1 MDLATNKIVKKNDQ
15 NIFFLNK
22 IESKEL
28 FLIVNEADKCLAP
41 HGLITNIC
49 FFLNKKS
56 INLFNYQVSNFD
68 YPPKSSSIISSLS
81 TPIALTFSE
90 IEFMTLFASS

>member
-1 MDLATNKIVKKNDQ
+1 MDLTENKIIKKNDQ

-28 FLIVNEADKCLAP
+28 FLIVNEADRCLAP

-49 FFLNKKS
+49 FFLNKTAFR
-56 INLFNYQVSNFD
+56 I
-68 YPPKSSSIISSLS
+68 
-81 TPIALTFSE
+81 
-90 IEFMTLFASS
+90 